1 MSVKRPRCLRRW
13 NSKRFGEPEERTAM
27 KRRRHRKHRGESLFS
42 DKAGLSPGTP
52 VFIGERKQQ
61 ETQIEVVKFANDYV
75 NVINGAALQDCVPVK
90 DGVTWVNVFGIH
102 DVELIGDLGRR
113 FGIHPLT
120 LEDIVNTS
128 QRPKAEE
135 FDDYFFVV
143 LKMITYHE
151 DSHEINIETVSMVFG
166 AGFVISF
173 QERDGDAFDPI
184 RDRIRTAKGRV
195 RRMGADYLAYALMDA
210 IVDAYFVALEG
221 IGDYIE
227 QVEDEIVLRPE
238 PEHMQEIHRL
248 KREILFL
255 RKSVWPLREEI
266 SAILKTESPLIQS
279 ETRVYLRDVYDHTIR
294 VVDMVETF
302 RDILSSMHDIY
313 LSSVSNR
320 MNEVMKV
327 LTIIATIFIPL
338 TFVVGV
344 YGMNFEHMP
353 ELHWRWSYLG
363 VWGLMMTMTI
373 GMVLYFRKR
382 RWL

>member
-1 MSVKRPRCLRRW
+1 
-13 NSKRFGEPEERTAM
+13 M
-27 KRRRHRKHRGESLFS
+27 KHRRRRKHRRESPFS

-52 VFIGERKQQ
+52 VFIGERKQKV
-61 ETQIEVVKFANDYV
+61 TQLEVLKYARDYV
-75 NVINGAALQDCVPVK
+75 NVIDDATLSDCHPVR
-90 DGVTWVNVFGIH
+90 DGVIWVNVFGIH
-102 DVELIGDLGRR
+102 DVELIGRLGEQ

-120 LEDIVNTS
+120 LEDIVNTA

-143 LKMITYHE
+143 LKMMAYHDE
-151 DSHEINIETVSMVFG
+151 RHDIDIETVSMVFG
-166 AGFVISF
+166 DGFVISF
-173 QERDGDAFDPI
+173 QERDGDAFDPV

-195 RRMGADYLAYALMDA
+195 RRMAADYLAYALMDA
-210 IVDAYFVALEG
+210 VVDAYFVALEG

-227 QVEDEIVLRPE
+227 EVEDEIVFRPE

-255 RKSVWPLREEI
+255 RKSVWPLREEV
-266 SAILKTESPLIQS
+266 SAILKTESPLIHT

-294 VVDMVETF
+294 VIDMVETF

-344 YGMNFEHMP
+344 YGMNFDHMP
-353 ELHWRWSYLG
+353 ELHWRWGYFG
-363 VWGLMMTMTI
+363 VWGLMMATTV
-373 GMVLYFRKR
+373 GMVIYFRKK